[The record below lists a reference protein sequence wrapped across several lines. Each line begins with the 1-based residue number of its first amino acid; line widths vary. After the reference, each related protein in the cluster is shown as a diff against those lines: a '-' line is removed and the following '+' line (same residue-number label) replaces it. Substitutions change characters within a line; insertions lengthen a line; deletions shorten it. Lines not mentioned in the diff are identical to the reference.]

1 MSRTIGR
8 SKNNSLAIE
17 KEVILASASQV
28 DEKRQAREGRDI
40 FNASTINI
48 DIFNHSHAS
57 IKSNEDI
64 QKLYKDQL
72 DGKNICTLEVRKQK
86 HGPSFILEDYLLFNG
101 HRFEEKKDPSKPLKQ
116 GEFDDLR

>member
-1 MSRTIGR
+1 MDGKRLKISPTP
-8 SKNNSLAIE
+8 SESLAIE

-28 DEKRQAREGRDI
+28 NEKRQAREGRDI

-48 DIFNHSHAS
+48 DIFNHSYAS

-86 HGPSFILEDYLLFNG
+86 HGPSFVLEDYLLVVKSYFINI
-101 HRFEEKKDPSKPLKQ
+101 R
-116 GEFDDLR
+116 